1 MPSPLGVF
9 LNITTHEREE
19 IERRIA
25 FVQSLPG
32 MHHVEVWLEHGL
44 WNDDDSRWLRQKLE
58 GKTILVHA
66 PFINFTLVARHDSIN
81 QASLRELE
89 KASDQAAL
97 LGAKVMTV
105 HIGRKPNYLSDEQA
119 RELAISYL
127 TSLLAYVR
135 GRFLLAIE
143 NLPPT
148 TGTTLRYPVTL
159 AESAKILDAVPGL
172 MMTVDIGHCI
182 QNNEPY
188 AEFFSSY
195 APRIANVHVHNAEKR
210 GRAHFGFTEKG
221 DLDLSKLKNLLD
233 RVGYKG
239 YISIEVMGEEA
250 IQASSAKALEIWP
263 RKLPR

>member
-1 MPSPLGVF
+1 MPLPLGVF
-9 LNITTHEREE
+9 LNITSYEREE

-44 WNDDDSRWLRQKLE
+44 WNDHDSQWLRQKLE

-66 PFINFTLVARHDSIN
+66 PFINFSLVARHDSIN
-81 QASLRELE
+81 QVSLRELE

-97 LGAKVMTV
+97 LGARVMTV
-105 HIGRKPNYLSDEQA
+105 HVGRKPNYLTDEEA
-119 RELAISYL
+119 RALAIAHLSA
-127 TSLLAYVR
+127 LLKYVK

-148 TGTTLRYPVTL
+148 TGTTLRYPVSL
-159 AESAKILDAVPGL
+159 AECSKILDAVPGL

-182 QNNEPY
+182 QNDERY
-188 AEFFSSY
+188 TEFFSSY
-195 APRIANVHVHNAEKR
+195 APRIANIHVHNTEKR
-210 GRAHFGFTEKG
+210 GRAHFGFSEKG
-221 DLDLSKLKNLLD
+221 DLDLGELKSLLD
-233 RVGYKG
+233 HVGYRG

-250 IQASSAKALEIWP
+250 IRASSAKALEIWRRKSP
-263 RKLPR
+263 R